1 VSGVPAGLRRHCAH
15 AFAFDFQSAAPRTA
29 NALGKTPHS
38 QPAAARTM
46 EGCEAKIST
55 EVTTSATGV
64 TVQEVGPN
72 GNLMPKFNTPVEVSV
87 SYDPEGVSINV
98 SRGGASSTAGSK
110 NVPMSPGQLIFNYSA

>member
-1 VSGVPAGLRRHCAH
+1 
-15 AFAFDFQSAAPRTA
+15 
-29 NALGKTPHS
+29 
-38 QPAAARTM
+38 M

-98 SRGGASSTAGSK
+98 SRGGASPGRTARARLLTAQFSLLPT
-110 NVPMSPGQLIFNYSA
+110 NLD